1 MTEPVLSIV
10 LVNYNVEHFL
20 ELCLHSVLAAV
31 KDIPTE
37 IFVVD
42 NHSSDGSM
50 DMLRKKFGQVHLI
63 GNTENVGFS
72 RANNQAIRLAK
83 GKYILLLN
91 PDTVIPEDCL
101 SKCLNFMEQ
110 TPDAG
115 GLGARMLDGAG
126 IYLPESKRGLPTPWV
141 SFCKAFGLARLFPT
155 NPMFGKYHLS
165 YLNEMETHEVDVLSG
180 AFMLMRK
187 SALDVSGLL
196 DESFFM
202 YGEDVD
208 LSYRIQM
215 AGFKNY
221 YFPETTILHFKG
233 ESTKR
238 GSISF
243 VRHFYKAM
251 LLFSK
256 KHFSNRFAFTLFIYF
271 GIAVRAVLA
280 LVKRFIDYSGAF
292 LIEFLIAFAGMAFI
306 KNWWEL
312 NFKGIPGMYPDF
324 FMQLLIPTYLL
335 VWIGSTRIVGR
346 FSEQFGHGA
355 IIKGIALGTILI
367 SGVTNFFDDYRFSKG
382 LILIGAVWTYLVVTI
397 RFMGVQWFQNKN
409 LLFSTNK
416 KKRVLMAGSASD
428 VENARSILRKFD
440 QELAVCGWVSPDP
453 DSQTSQA
460 NYLGVMKSL
469 PALSYRL
476 GLEEVLFC
484 LGDLRST
491 EIIHWIQ
498 TMRNS
503 GIRFSFLAPNGHFIV
518 SSSEKHARGKV
529 YQSENIPDLVRPY
542 NLRLKRLSDF
552 AICIVLLAFMPFVLM
567 FMKRPVTFLTNWKN
581 VILGKMSWIG
591 LKLNRYRTHG
601 LRDGIISMENLAG
614 PQAEQS
620 LVESLDSLYLNEFH
634 PEHEFWTVL
643 KNIRKLDQAT
653 RTME

>member
-1 MTEPVLSIV
+1 MTDPVLSIV

-31 KDIPTE
+31 KDITCE

-42 NHSSDGSM
+42 NHSSDGSL
-50 DMLRKKFGQVHLI
+50 DMLRKKFGQVQLI
-63 GNTENVGFS
+63 DNKENVGFS

-101 SKCLNFMEQ
+101 TKCLDFMEK

-155 NPMFGKYHLS
+155 NPKFGKYHLS

-208 LSYRIQM
+208 LSYRIQK
-215 AGFKNY
+215 AGYKNY

-256 KHFSNRFAFTLFIYF
+256 KHFSDRFAFTLFIYF

-280 LVKRFIDYSGAF
+280 LIKRSIDYSGAF
-292 LIEFLIAFAGMAFI
+292 LI
-306 KNWWEL
+306 
-312 NFKGIPGMYPDF
+312 
-324 FMQLLIPTYLL
+324 
-335 VWIGSTRIVGR
+335 
-346 FSEQFGHGA
+346 
-355 IIKGIALGTILI
+355 
-367 SGVTNFFDDYRFSKG
+367 
-382 LILIGAVWTYLVVTI
+382 
-397 RFMGVQWFQNKN
+397 
-409 LLFSTNK
+409 
-416 KKRVLMAGSASD
+416 
-428 VENARSILRKFD
+428 
-440 QELAVCGWVSPDP
+440 
-453 DSQTSQA
+453 
-460 NYLGVMKSL
+460 
-469 PALSYRL
+469 
-476 GLEEVLFC
+476 
-484 LGDLRST
+484 
-491 EIIHWIQ
+491 
-498 TMRNS
+498 
-503 GIRFSFLAPNGHFIV
+503 
-518 SSSEKHARGKV
+518 
-529 YQSENIPDLVRPY
+529 
-542 NLRLKRLSDF
+542 
-552 AICIVLLAFMPFVLM
+552 
-567 FMKRPVTFLTNWKN
+567 
-581 VILGKMSWIG
+581 
-591 LKLNRYRTHG
+591 
-601 LRDGIISMENLAG
+601 
-614 PQAEQS
+614 
-620 LVESLDSLYLNEFH
+620 
-634 PEHEFWTVL
+634 
-643 KNIRKLDQAT
+643 
-653 RTME
+653 

>member
-31 KDIPTE
+31 KDIPCE

-42 NHSSDGSM
+42 NHSSDGSL
-50 DMLRKKFGQVHLI
+50 DMLRKKFGQVQLI
-63 GNTENVGFS
+63 DNKENVGFS

-101 SKCLNFMEQ
+101 TKCLDFMEK

-155 NPMFGKYHLS
+155 NPKFGKYHLS

-187 SALDVSGLL
+187 EALDVSGLL

-208 LSYRIQM
+208 LSYRIQK
-215 AGFKNY
+215 AGYKNY

-243 VRHFYKAM
+243 VKHFYKAM
-251 LLFSK
+251 LLFSR
-256 KHFSNRFAFTLFIYF
+256 KHFSDRFAFTLFIYF

-280 LVKRFIDYSGAF
+280 LIKRSIDYSGAF
-292 LIEFLIAFAGMAFI
+292 IIEFLIAFGGMAFI

-312 NFKGIPGMYPDF
+312 NFKGIPGMYPDY
-324 FMQLLIPTYLL
+324 FMQWLIPIYLL
-335 VWIGSTRIVGR
+335 AWIGSTRLVGR
-346 FSEQFGHGA
+346 YSEQFGHGA
-355 IIKGIALGTILI
+355 IIKGIAIGTILI

-397 RFMGVQWFQNKN
+397 RFIGVQWFQNKN

-416 KKRVLMAGSASD
+416 KKRVLVVGASGD
-428 VENARSILRKFD
+428 VEKARMILRKFD
-440 QELAVCGWVSPDP
+440 QEMALCGWVSPDEEVRP
-453 DSQTSQA
+453 EQP
-460 NYLGVMKSL
+460 NYLGPISSI
-469 PALSYRL
+469 PTLSYHL
-476 GLEEVLFC
+476 GLEEILFC
-484 LGDLRST
+484 LGRLDSNR
-491 EIIHWIQ
+491 IIHWIQ
-498 TMRNS
+498 EMRNS

-552 AICIVLLAFMPFVLM
+552 GICIVLFAFLPFVLLI
-567 FMKRPVTFLTNWKN
+567 MKRPVTFLKNWKN
-581 VILGKMSWIG
+581 VFFDKMSWIG
-591 LKLNRYRTHG
+591 LKSNQYRSHG
-601 LRDGIISMENLAG
+601 LRDGIITMENLAG
-614 PQAEQS
+614 PHAEKS
-620 LVESLDSLYLNEFH
+620 LIESLDSLYLNEFH

-643 KNIRKLDQAT
+643 KNIRRMDRET
-653 RTME
+653 NIP